1 LKRSEFLNISLPATG
16 AVLLA
21 PGFFNFQLYR
31 EIGWQFAGEPTFD
44 EYDLVINGAGLSG
57 YFASI
62 RAAQKGLRVLVVE
75 KRSSPGFDIAAK
87 RKLWLGADGL
97 EGFDNELTRLFFP
110 EQERFEVQNPNGTGI
125 NNSQFGDELA
135 LLAGNVKNE

>member
-1 LKRSEFLNISLPATG
+1 
-16 AVLLA
+16 LLA

-75 KRSSPGFDIAAK
+75 KRSSPGSILPP
-87 RKLWLGADGL
+87 RENCSLVLMGL
-97 EGFDNELTRLFFP
+97 KGL
-110 EQERFEVQNPNGTGI
+110 I
-125 NNSQFGDELA
+125 MS
-135 LLAGNVKNE
+135 